1 MTVLFFLDNDME
13 YKVILDVQVK
23 CLFLGLHLHFVVA
36 QQLRQ
41 LFVWRKI
48 LQFCNLVHVV
58 ARKHIIGI
66 QSHA

>member
-36 QQLRQ
+36 VTTTVCMEENPPVL
-41 LFVWRKI
+41 
-48 LQFCNLVHVV
+48 
-58 ARKHIIGI
+58 
-66 QSHA
+66 